1 MERSGYKPHIQ
12 GGGSGSGFHPPES
25 MLYDEPRVRNV
36 LVKKIMKRAI
46 RNEARSKKK
55 EEKDKVSLW
64 ITALNRRVFLLD
76 AMHKVSSYHS
86 SNSMLRN
93 QNDCSQVLPVISPN
107 STYALDCGNGS
118 GTSEVPSKEDFSSA
132 VVPVRSSRLND
143 PSHIKRAESDRFE
156 VRSLQNLT
164 APNTDAPDS
173 NSILSRRGSLND
185 DGHEDY
191 SIFQVIPGMPRTIEE
206 AVSIWRFG
214 CPMSNGIPLKHF
226 TDVDFRKANIY
237 GYTDKKWRSGQRAS
251 LQRLKKL
258 MMILSMSTDPH
269 IPNIFDDD
277 ADEELWKSAIES
289 FKRTWSG
296 VALTAVLRRVPK
308 K

>member
-1 MERSGYKPHIQ
+1 
-12 GGGSGSGFHPPES
+12 
-25 MLYDEPRVRNV
+25 
-36 LVKKIMKRAI
+36 
-46 RNEARSKKK
+46 
-55 EEKDKVSLW
+55 
-64 ITALNRRVFLLD
+64 
-76 AMHKVSSYHS
+76 
-86 SNSMLRN
+86 
-93 QNDCSQVLPVISPN
+93 
-107 STYALDCGNGS
+107 
-118 GTSEVPSKEDFSSA
+118 
-132 VVPVRSSRLND
+132 
-143 PSHIKRAESDRFE
+143 
-156 VRSLQNLT
+156 
-164 APNTDAPDS
+164 
-173 NSILSRRGSLND
+173 
-185 DGHEDY
+185 
-191 SIFQVIPGMPRTIEE
+191 
-206 AVSIWRFG
+206 
-214 CPMSNGIPLKHF
+214 MSNGITLKRF